1 VVSGVACAVAWGVI
15 GLAASTA
22 AMAIITYA
30 LSWWAARSRVG
41 ISTHVTLRPSL
52 SLLRQVRG

>member
-1 VVSGVACAVAWGVI
+1 VACALAWGVI

-30 LSWWAARSRVG
+30 LTWWAARSRIG

-52 SLLRQVRG
+52 SLLRKVRG